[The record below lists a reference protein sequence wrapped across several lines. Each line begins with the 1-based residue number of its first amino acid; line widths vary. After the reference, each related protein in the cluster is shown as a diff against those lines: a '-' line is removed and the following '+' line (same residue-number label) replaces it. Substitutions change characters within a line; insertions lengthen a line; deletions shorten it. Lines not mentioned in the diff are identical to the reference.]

1 MGLDEPV
8 PAEPAV
14 AMLQVEVAYSPAPRT
29 VQLVPLRLPAGAT
42 VQQALQASGLGQA
55 HPEIDWAA
63 QPVGIWGRAV
73 QPGEPLQDGD
83 RVEVYRG
90 LRVDPMEARR
100 QRYRAQGERG
110 RAGKKKRA

>member
-1 MGLDEPV
+1 MGPDEP
-8 PAEPAV
+8 AE
-14 AMLQVEVAYSPAPRT
+14 AMLQVEVAYSPAPRA
-29 VQLVPLRLPAGAT
+29 VQLVPLQLPAGAT

-55 HPEIDWAA
+55 HPEIDWAT
-63 QPVGIWGRAV
+63 QPLGIWGRAA
-73 QPGEPLQDGD
+73 QPHDSLQDGD

-110 RAGKKKRA
+110 RVGKKKRG